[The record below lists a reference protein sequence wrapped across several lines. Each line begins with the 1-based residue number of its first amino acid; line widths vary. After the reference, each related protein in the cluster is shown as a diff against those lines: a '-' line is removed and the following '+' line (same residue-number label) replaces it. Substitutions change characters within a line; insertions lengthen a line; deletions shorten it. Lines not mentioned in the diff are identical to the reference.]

1 MKGIVMYKFYLQ
13 DGDLNEATSYY
24 IDIISKALLQQGEQV
39 EKVFS
44 LKLISPTDK
53 VITIQSKAFFR
64 IWLKNPKQYIINWYQ
79 GIVPEEAMCM
89 FEDSLSKY
97 ARKYLWR
104 FLEYFSLC
112 MAKGNIFV
120 SEAMLSH
127 YQHIYGYD
135 KGNYCIMPCF
145 NQELDLRL
153 FTAEKYATPSFVYAG
168 SLSRWQCID
177 RTLLLFKDIHALFPQ
192 ATLTLLTKEKEKA
205 ISLCH
210 KYGVKAEIKFVAS
223 SELQQVL
230 GAYKYGFIVRD
241 DIAVNNV
248 ATPTKMNSYM
258 AAGVIP
264 VYSDVINDFQTVFR
278 DLKYVVSF
286 TGEKEALSK
295 IKKIETF
302 GVDCGEIKSEYETV
316 FGFYYSVDKY
326 VGLLS
331 TFLTKLS

>member
-1 MKGIVMYKFYLQ
+1 MYKFYLQ

-24 IDIISKALLQQGEQV
+24 IDIISRALLQQGEQV

-44 LKLISPTDK
+44 LKVISPTDK

-64 IWLKNPKQYIINWYQ
+64 VWLKNPKQYIINWYQ

-112 MAKGNIFV
+112 KAKGNIFV
-120 SEAMLSH
+120 SEAMWRH

-135 KGNYCIMPCF
+135 KSNYCIMPCF
-145 NQELDLRL
+145 NQELDLRQ

-210 KYGVKAEIKFVAS
+210 KYG
-223 SELQQVL
+223 
-230 GAYKYGFIVRD
+230 FIVRD
-241 DIAVNNV
+241 DIAVNNM

-286 TGEKEALSK
+286 TGEEEALSK
-295 IKKIETF
+295 IKKIETS
-302 GVDCGEIKSEYETV
+302 GVDCGVIKSEYETV

-331 TFLTKLS
+331 TFLTNLS

>member
-1 MKGIVMYKFYLQ
+1 MYKFYLQ

-24 IDIISKALLQQGEQV
+24 IDIISRALLQQGEQV

-44 LKLISPTDK
+44 LKVISPTDK

-64 IWLKNPKQYIINWYQ
+64 VWLKNPKQYIINWYQ

-112 MAKGNIFV
+112 KAKGNIFV
-120 SEAMLSH
+120 SEAMWRH

-135 KGNYCIMPCF
+135 KSNYCIMPCF
-145 NQELDLRL
+145 NQELDLRQ

-210 KYGVKAEIKFVAS
+210 KYGVKADIKFVAS

-258 AAGVIP
+258 ANGVIP

-286 TGEKEALSK
+286 TGEEEALSK
-295 IKKIETF
+295 IKKIETS
-302 GVDCGEIKSEYETV
+302 GVDCGVIKSEYETV

-331 TFLTKLS
+331 TFLTNLS

>member
-1 MKGIVMYKFYLQ
+1 MYKFYLQ

-24 IDIISKALLQQGEQV
+24 IDIISRALLQQGEQV

-44 LKLISPTDK
+44 LKVISPTDK

-64 IWLKNPKQYIINWYQ
+64 VWLKNPKQYIINWYQ

-112 MAKGNIFV
+112 KAKGNIFV
-120 SEAMLSH
+120 SEAMWRH

-135 KGNYCIMPCF
+135 KSNYCIMPCF
-145 NQELDLRL
+145 NQELDLRQ

-210 KYGVKAEIKFVAS
+210 KYGVKADIKFVAS

-278 DLKYVVSF
+278 DSKYVVSF
-286 TGEKEALSK
+286 TGEEEALSK
-295 IKKIETF
+295 IKKIETS
-302 GVDCGEIKSEYETV
+302 GVDCGVIKSEYETV

-331 TFLTKLS
+331 TFLTNLS

>member
-1 MKGIVMYKFYLQ
+1 MYKFYLQ

-24 IDIISKALLQQGEQV
+24 IDIISRALLQQGEQV

-89 FEDSLSKY
+89 FEDSLFKY

-112 MAKGNIFV
+112 KAKGNIFV
-120 SEAMLSH
+120 SQAMWSH

-135 KGNYCIMPCF
+135 KSNYCIMPCF
-145 NQELDLRL
+145 NQELDLRQ

-286 TGEKEALSK
+286 TGKEEALSK
-295 IKKIETF
+295 IKKIETS
-302 GVDCGEIKSEYETV
+302 GVDCVVIKSEYETV
-316 FGFYYSVDKY
+316 FGFYYSVGKY

-331 TFLTKLS
+331 TFLTNLS

>member
-1 MKGIVMYKFYLQ
+1 MYKFYLQ

-24 IDIISKALLQQGEQV
+24 IDIISRALLQQGEQV

-64 IWLKNPKQYIINWYQ
+64 VWLKNPKQYIINWYQ

-89 FEDSLSKY
+89 FEDSLFKY

-112 MAKGNIFV
+112 KAKGNIFV
-120 SEAMLSH
+120 SEAMWRH

-135 KGNYCIMPCF
+135 KSNYCIMPCF
-145 NQELDLRL
+145 NQELDLRQ

-286 TGEKEALSK
+286 TDEEEALSK
-295 IKKIETF
+295 IKKIETS
-302 GVDCGEIKSEYETV
+302 GVDCVVIKSEYETV

-331 TFLTKLS
+331 TFLTNLS

>member
-1 MKGIVMYKFYLQ
+1 MYKFYLQ

-24 IDIISKALLQQGEQV
+24 IDIISRALLQQGEQV

-64 IWLKNPKQYIINWYQ
+64 VWLKNPKQYIINWYQ

-89 FEDSLSKY
+89 FEDSLFKY

-112 MAKGNIFV
+112 KAKGNIFV
-120 SEAMLSH
+120 SEAMWRH

-135 KGNYCIMPCF
+135 KSNYCIMPCF
-145 NQELDLRL
+145 NQELDLRQ

-258 AAGVIP
+258 AA
-264 VYSDVINDFQTVFR
+264 
-278 DLKYVVSF
+278 
-286 TGEKEALSK
+286 
-295 IKKIETF
+295 
-302 GVDCGEIKSEYETV
+302 
-316 FGFYYSVDKY
+316 
-326 VGLLS
+326 
-331 TFLTKLS
+331 

>member
-1 MKGIVMYKFYLQ
+1 MYKFYLQ

-24 IDIISKALLQQGEQV
+24 IDIISRALLQQGEQV

-44 LKLISPTDK
+44 LKVISPTDK

-64 IWLKNPKQYIINWYQ
+64 VWLKNPKQYIINWYQ

-112 MAKGNIFV
+112 KAKGNIFV
-120 SEAMLSH
+120 SEAMWRH

-135 KGNYCIMPCF
+135 KSNYCIMPCF
-145 NQELDLRL
+145 NQELDLRR

-210 KYGVKAEIKFVAS
+210 KYGVKADIKFVAS

-286 TGEKEALSK
+286 TGEEEALSK
-295 IKKIETF
+295 IKKIETS
-302 GVDCGEIKSEYETV
+302 GVDCGVIKSEYETV

-331 TFLTKLS
+331 TFLTNLS

>member
-1 MKGIVMYKFYLQ
+1 MYKFYLQ

-64 IWLKNPKQYIINWYQ
+64 IWLKSPKQYIINWYQ

-135 KGNYCIMPCF
+135 KSNYCIMPCF
-145 NQELDLRL
+145 NQELDLRM

-168 SLSRWQCID
+168 SFSRWQCID

-295 IKKIETF
+295 IKKIETS

>member
-1 MKGIVMYKFYLQ
+1 MYKFYLQ

-24 IDIISKALLQQGEQV
+24 IDIISRALLQQGEQV

-44 LKLISPTDK
+44 LKQISPTDK

-64 IWLKNPKQYIINWYQ
+64 VWLKNPKQYIINWYQ

-112 MAKGNIFV
+112 KAKGNIFV
-120 SEAMLSH
+120 SEAMWRH

-135 KGNYCIMPCF
+135 ESNYCIIPCF
-145 NQELDLRL
+145 NQELDLRQ

-205 ISLCH
+205 ASLCH
-210 KYGVKAEIKFVAS
+210 KYGVKADIKFVAS

-264 VYSDVINDFQTVFR
+264 VYSDVINDFRTVFR

-286 TGEKEALSK
+286 TGEEEAFSK
-295 IKKIETF
+295 IKRIETS
-302 GVDCGEIKSEYETV
+302 GVDSGLIKSEYETV
-316 FGFYYSVDKY
+316 FGSYYSVDKY

-331 TFLTKLS
+331 TFLTNLS

>member
-1 MKGIVMYKFYLQ
+1 MYKFYLQ

-24 IDIISKALLQQGEQV
+24 IDIISRALLQQGEQV

-44 LKLISPTDK
+44 LKVISPTDK

-64 IWLKNPKQYIINWYQ
+64 VWLKNPKQYIINWYQ

-112 MAKGNIFV
+112 KAKGNIFV
-120 SEAMLSH
+120 SEAMWRH

-135 KGNYCIMPCF
+135 KSNYCIMPCF
-145 NQELDLRL
+145 NQELDLRQ

-210 KYGVKAEIKFVAS
+210 KYGVKADIKFVAS

-286 TGEKEALSK
+286 TGEEEALSK
-295 IKKIETF
+295 IKKIETSR
-302 GVDCGEIKSEYETV
+302 VDCGVIKSEYETV

-331 TFLTKLS
+331 TFLTNLS

>member
-1 MKGIVMYKFYLQ
+1 MYKFYLQ

-44 LKLISPTDK
+44 LKLISPADK

-127 YQHIYGYD
+127 YQHIYEYD
-135 KGNYCIMPCF
+135 KSNYCIMPCF

-295 IKKIETF
+295 IKKIETS